1 MKAQAD
7 GAARNDEYRVREE
20 GLMLEG
26 IKVLSFTH
34 FLQGPAAVQML
45 ADAGADVIKVEP
57 PGGAF
62 ERGWSG
68 FDAFKEGISIF
79 FLLGNRNQRSIS
91 LDLRHEKAK
100 EIVLRMVREADVLVE
115 NYRPGV
121 LERLGF
127 GYEDM
132 KAVNPRLVYCSCSGY
147 GSSGPYLTRP
157 GQDMLLQAMSGMT
170 MLSGGADA
178 PPTPVGASIVDQH
191 AAALAAFG
199 VVAALHARGRTGR
212 GALVESNLLNSA
224 LDLQIEPFTYYLNK
238 GPLWAR
244 TEPPL
249 GSRFHPAPYGVYR
262 TADGW
267 IAISLTP
274 TSQMA
279 AALDYPPL
287 AAFNDPKDPM
297 HRREEIHRI
306 VYERVQTRTTA
317 EWMQA
322 FAAHNVWY
330 ALVNDYDQV
339 EADPQ
344 VDHNS
349 MIMTFQHPEAGEVRL
364 LAHPVRYNG
373 EAPPLRRM
381 PPRQGEHTREI
392 LAELGYQTGEID
404 VLSDSGIALTRKAV
418 P

>member
-1 MKAQAD
+1 
-7 GAARNDEYRVREE
+7 
-20 GLMLEG
+20 MLEG

-45 ADAGADVIKVEP
+45 ADAGADVIKIEP

-68 FDAFKEGISIF
+68 FDAFKEGVSIF
-79 FLLGNRNQRSIS
+79 FLLGNRNQRSLS
-91 LDLRHEKAK
+91 LDLRNEKAK
-100 EIVLRMVREADVLVE
+100 EIVLHMVREADVLVE

-147 GSSGPYLTRP
+147 GSSGPYLKRP

-178 PPTPVGASIVDQH
+178 PPTPVGSAIVDQH

-199 VVAALHARGRTGR
+199 VVSALLSRQRTGR
-212 GALVESNLLNSA
+212 GALVESNLLNAA

-238 GPLWAR
+238 GRLWAR
-244 TEPPL
+244 TDPPL
-249 GSRFHPAPYGVYR
+249 GSRFHPAPYGIYR

-274 TSQMA
+274 ISQMA
-279 AALDYPPL
+279 AALDHPKL

-297 HRREEIHRI
+297 RRRDEIHHI
-306 VYERVQTRTTA
+306 VYERVQSRKTA
-317 EWMQA
+317 EWMEI
-322 FAAHNVWY
+322 FDAHNIWY
-330 ALVNDYDQV
+330 APVNDYEEV
-339 EADPQ
+339 ETDPQ
-344 VDHNS
+344 VAHNN
-349 MIMTFQHPEAGEVRL
+349 MIMTIEHPQAGEVRL
-364 LAHPVRYNG
+364 LAHPVRYDG
-373 EAPPLRRM
+373 EAPPLRRL

-392 LAELGYQTGEID
+392 LAELGYAADEID
-404 VLSDSGIALTRKAV
+404 ALSDGGIAITNKAAS
-418 P
+418 